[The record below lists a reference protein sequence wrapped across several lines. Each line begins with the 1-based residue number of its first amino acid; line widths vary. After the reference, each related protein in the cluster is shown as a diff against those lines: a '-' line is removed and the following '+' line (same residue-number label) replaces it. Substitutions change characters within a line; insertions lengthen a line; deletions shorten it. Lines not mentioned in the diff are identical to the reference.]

1 MSEPRFVHLRV
12 HSDYSMID
20 GLAKTAPLVKKAA
33 ALGMPALAITDFTNL
48 CGLVKFYGAGHGA
61 GIKPI
66 VGADFNVQCDL
77 LGDELTHLTVL
88 AANNTGYQNLTL
100 LISKAYQRGYGAAGP
115 IIDRDW
121 LIELNEGLIL
131 LSGGRMGDVGR
142 SLLRGNSALVD
153 ECVAFY
159 EEHFPDRYFLELI
172 RTGRPDEESYL
183 HAAVE
188 LAEARGL
195 PVVATNDVR
204 FIDSSDF
211 DAHEIRVA
219 IHDGFT
225 LDDPKRPRNYSPQQY
240 MRSEEEMCELFADIP
255 EALANTVEIAKRCN
269 VTVRLGE
276 YFLPQFPTGDMSLS
290 LIHILRSYYLDRGYA
305 RFNIDSTQVSL
316 TPDKKGIYVTVNI
329 TEGDQYKLSG
339 VEVSG
344 NLAGHSAEIEQL
356 TKIEPGELYNG
367 TKVTKMEDDI
377 KKLLGRYGY
386 AYPRV
391 QSMPE
396 INDAD
401 KTVKLR
407 VNVDA
412 GNRFYVR
419 KIRFEGNDTSK
430 DAVLRREMRQME
442 GAWLGS
448 DLVDQGKERLN
459 RLGFFETVDT
469 DTQRVPGSPDQ
480 VDVVYKVKERNT
492 GSFNFGIGYGTESG
506 VSFQAGVQQDNWLGT
521 GYAVGING
529 TKNDYQTYAE
539 LSVTNPYF
547 TVDGVSLGGRLFY
560 NDFQADDADLS
571 DYTNKSYGTDVTLG
585 FPINEY
591 NSLRAGLGY
600 VHNSL
605 SNMQPQV
612 AMWRY
617 LYSMGEHPSTSDQDN
632 SFKTDDFTFN
642 YGWTYNKLD
651 RGYFPTDGSR
661 VNLTGKVTI
670 PGSDNEYYKVTLDTA
685 TYVPI
690 DDDHK
695 WVVLGRTRWGY
706 GDGLGGKEM
715 PFYENFYAGGSS
727 TVRGFQSN
735 TIGPKA
741 VYFPHQASNYDPDYD
756 YECATQDGAKDLC
769 KSDDAVGGNAMAVA
783 SLEFITPTPFIS
795 DKYANSVRT
804 SFFWDMG
811 TVWDTNWDSSQYSG
825 YPDYSDPSNI
835 RMSAGIA
842 LQWMSPLG
850 PLVFSYA
857 QPFKKYDGDKAEQF
871 QFNIGKTW

>member
-1 MSEPRFVHLRV
+1 MAMKKLLIASLLFSSATVYGAEGFVVKDIHFEGLQRV
-12 HSDYSMID
+12 AV
-20 GLAKTAPLVKKAA
+20 GA
-33 ALGMPALAITDFTNL
+33 ALLSMPVRTGDTVNDEDISNTIRALFATGNFEDVSVLRDGNTLLVQVKERPTIASITFSGNKSVKDDMLKQNLEASGVRVGESLDRTTLSDIEKGLEDFYYSVGKYSASVKAVVTPLPRNRVDL
-48 CGLVKFYGAGHGA
+48 KLVFQEGVSAK
-61 GIKPI
+61 IQQINI
-66 VGADFNVQCDL
+66 VGNHAFST
-77 LGDELTHLTVL
+77 EE
-88 AANNTGYQNLTL
+88 
-100 LISKAYQRGYGAAGP
+100 LISHFQLRDEVPWWNVVGDRKYQKQKLAG
-115 IIDRDW
+115 D
-121 LIELNEGLIL
+121 
-131 LSGGRMGDVGR
+131 
-142 SLLRGNSALVD
+142 
-153 ECVAFY
+153 
-159 EEHFPDRYFLELI
+159 LE
-172 RTGRPDEESYL
+172 T
-183 HAAVE
+183 
-188 LAEARGL
+188 
-195 PVVATNDVR
+195 
-204 FIDSSDF
+204 
-211 DAHEIRVA
+211 
-219 IHDGFT
+219 
-225 LDDPKRPRNYSPQQY
+225 
-240 MRSEEEMCELFADIP
+240 
-255 EALANTVEIAKRCN
+255 
-269 VTVRLGE
+269 
-276 YFLPQFPTGDMSLS
+276 
-290 LIHILRSYYLDRGYA
+290 LRSYYLDRGYA

-316 TPDKKGIYVTVNI
+316 TPDKKGIYITVNI

-339 VEVSG
+339 VQVSG
-344 NLAGHSAEIEQL
+344 NLAGHSAEIEKL

-391 QSMPE
+391 QSQPE

-430 DAVLRREMRQME
+430 DSVLRREMRQME

-469 DTQRVPGSPDQ
+469 ETQRVPGSPDQ

-521 GYAVGING
+521 GYSVGING
-529 TKNDYQTYAE
+529 TKNDYQTYSE

-547 TVDGVSLGGRLFY
+547 TVDGVSLGGRIFY
-560 NDFQADDADLS
+560 NDFEADDADLS

-591 NSLRAGLGY
+591 NTLRAGLGY
-600 VHNSL
+600 VHNKL
-605 SNMQPQV
+605 SNMQPQI
-612 AMWRY
+612 AMDRY
-617 LYSMGEHPSTSDQDN
+617 LESMGDPDASD
-632 SFKTDDFTFN
+632 FAADDFTFN

-670 PGSDNEYYKVTLDTA
+670 PGSDNEYYKVSLDTA

-690 DDDHK
+690 DNDHK

-741 VYFPHQASNYDPDYD
+741 VYKNGAHTSWDDNED
-756 YECATQDGAKDLC
+756 YEDCTQESGC

-795 DKYANSVRT
+795 EKYANSVRT

-811 TVWDTNWDSSQYSG
+811 TVWDTNWDPSSAPSDV
-825 YPDYSDPSNI
+825 PDYSDPGNI

>member
-1 MSEPRFVHLRV
+1 MAMKKLLIASLLFSSATVYGAEGFVVKDIHFEGLQRV
-12 HSDYSMID
+12 AV
-20 GLAKTAPLVKKAA
+20 GA
-33 ALGMPALAITDFTNL
+33 ALLSMPVRTGDTVNDEDISNTIRALFATGNFEDVRVLRDGYTLLVQVKERPTIASITFSGNKSVKDDMLKQNLEASGVRVGESLDRTTLSDIEKGLEDFYYSVGKYSASVKAVVTPLPRNRVDL
-48 CGLVKFYGAGHGA
+48 KLVFQEGVSAK
-61 GIKPI
+61 IQQINI
-66 VGADFNVQCDL
+66 VGNHAFST
-77 LGDELTHLTVL
+77 EE
-88 AANNTGYQNLTL
+88 
-100 LISKAYQRGYGAAGP
+100 LISHFQLRDEVPWWNVVGDRKYQKQKLAG
-115 IIDRDW
+115 D
-121 LIELNEGLIL
+121 
-131 LSGGRMGDVGR
+131 
-142 SLLRGNSALVD
+142 
-153 ECVAFY
+153 
-159 EEHFPDRYFLELI
+159 LE
-172 RTGRPDEESYL
+172 T
-183 HAAVE
+183 
-188 LAEARGL
+188 
-195 PVVATNDVR
+195 
-204 FIDSSDF
+204 
-211 DAHEIRVA
+211 
-219 IHDGFT
+219 
-225 LDDPKRPRNYSPQQY
+225 
-240 MRSEEEMCELFADIP
+240 
-255 EALANTVEIAKRCN
+255 
-269 VTVRLGE
+269 
-276 YFLPQFPTGDMSLS
+276 
-290 LIHILRSYYLDRGYA
+290 LRSYYLDRGYA

-316 TPDKKGIYVTVNI
+316 TPDKKGIYITVNI

-339 VEVSG
+339 VQVSG
-344 NLAGHSAEIEQL
+344 NLAGHSAEIEKL

-391 QSMPE
+391 QSQPE

-430 DAVLRREMRQME
+430 DSVLRREMRQME

-521 GYAVGING
+521 GYSVGING
-529 TKNDYQTYAE
+529 TKNDYQTYSE

-547 TVDGVSLGGRLFY
+547 TVDGVSLGGRIFY

-591 NSLRAGLGY
+591 NTLRAGLGY
-600 VHNSL
+600 VHNKL
-605 SNMQPQV
+605 SNMQPQI
-612 AMWRY
+612 AMDRY
-617 LYSMGEHPSTSDQDN
+617 LESMGQSADTS
-632 SFKTDDFTFN
+632 SFAADDFTFN

-670 PGSDNEYYKVTLDTA
+670 PGSDNEYYKVSLDTA

-690 DDDHK
+690 DNDHK

-741 VYFPHQASNYDPDYD
+741 VYKNGAHTSWDDNDD
-756 YECATQDGAKDLC
+756 YEDCTQESGC

-795 DKYANSVRT
+795 EKYANSVRT

-811 TVWDTNWDSSQYSG
+811 TVWDTNWDPSSAPSDV
-825 YPDYSDPSNI
+825 PDYSDPGNI

>member
-1 MSEPRFVHLRV
+1 MAMKKLLIASLLFSSATVYGAEGFVVKDIHFEGLQRV
-12 HSDYSMID
+12 AV
-20 GLAKTAPLVKKAA
+20 GA
-33 ALGMPALAITDFTNL
+33 ALLSMPVRTGDTVNDEDISNTIRALFATGNFEDVRVLRDGDTLLVQVKERPTIASITFSGNKSVKDDMLKQNLEASGVRVGESLDRTTLADIEKGLEDFYYSVGKYSASVKAVVTPLPRNRVDL
-48 CGLVKFYGAGHGA
+48 KLVFQEGVSAK
-61 GIKPI
+61 IQQINI
-66 VGADFNVQCDL
+66 VGNHAFST
-77 LGDELTHLTVL
+77 DELISHFQLRDEVPWWNVVGDRKYQKQKL
-88 AANNTGYQNLTL
+88 A
-100 LISKAYQRGYGAAGP
+100 
-115 IIDRDW
+115 
-121 LIELNEGLIL
+121 
-131 LSGGRMGDVGR
+131 GD
-142 SLLRGNSALVD
+142 
-153 ECVAFY
+153 
-159 EEHFPDRYFLELI
+159 LE
-172 RTGRPDEESYL
+172 T
-183 HAAVE
+183 
-188 LAEARGL
+188 
-195 PVVATNDVR
+195 
-204 FIDSSDF
+204 
-211 DAHEIRVA
+211 
-219 IHDGFT
+219 
-225 LDDPKRPRNYSPQQY
+225 
-240 MRSEEEMCELFADIP
+240 
-255 EALANTVEIAKRCN
+255 
-269 VTVRLGE
+269 
-276 YFLPQFPTGDMSLS
+276 
-290 LIHILRSYYLDRGYA
+290 LRSYYLDRGYA

-316 TPDKKGIYVTVNI
+316 TPDKKGIYITVNI
-329 TEGDQYKLSG
+329 TEGEQYKLSG
-339 VEVSG
+339 VQVSG
-344 NLAGHSAEIEQL
+344 NLAGHSAEIETL

-391 QSMPE
+391 QSQPE

-430 DAVLRREMRQME
+430 DSVLRREMRQME

-459 RLGFFETVDT
+459 RLGYFETVDT
-469 DTQRVPGSPDQ
+469 DTQRVPGRPDQ

-492 GSFNFGIGYGTESG
+492 GSFNFGVGYGTESG

-521 GYAVGING
+521 GYSVGING
-529 TKNDYQTYAE
+529 TKNDYQTYTE

-547 TVDGVSLGGRLFY
+547 TVDGVSLGGRVFY
-560 NDFQADDADLS
+560 NDFEADDADLS

-585 FPINEY
+585 FPVNEY
-591 NSLRAGLGY
+591 NTLRAGLGY
-600 VHNSL
+600 VHNKL
-605 SNMQPQV
+605 SNMQPQI
-612 AMWRY
+612 AMDRY
-617 LYSMGEHPSTSDQDN
+617 LESMGQSADTS
-632 SFKTDDFTFN
+632 SFAADDFTFN

-661 VNLTGKVTI
+661 VNLNGKVTI
-670 PGSDNEYYKVTLDTA
+670 PGSDNEYYKLSMDTA

-695 WVVLGRTRWGY
+695 WVVLGRTKVGY
-706 GDGLGGKEM
+706 GDGIGSKEM

-741 VYFPHQASNYDPDYD
+741 VYKNGARTDWDDGNNEECTQAS
-756 YECATQDGAKDLC
+756 GC

-811 TVWDTNWDSSQYSG
+811 TVWDTNWDPSDV
-825 YPDYSDPSNI
+825 PDYSDPSNI

>member
-1 MSEPRFVHLRV
+1 MAMKKLLIASLLFSSATVYGAEGFVVKDIHFEGLQRV
-12 HSDYSMID
+12 AV
-20 GLAKTAPLVKKAA
+20 GA
-33 ALGMPALAITDFTNL
+33 ALLSMPVRTGDTVNDEDISNTIRALFATGNFEDVRVLRDGNTLLVQVKERPTIASITFSGNKSVKDDMLKQNLEASGVRVGESLDRTTLSDIEKGLEDFYYSVGKYSASVKAVVTPLPRNRVDL
-48 CGLVKFYGAGHGA
+48 KLVFQEGVSAK
-61 GIKPI
+61 IQQINI
-66 VGADFNVQCDL
+66 VGNHAFST
-77 LGDELTHLTVL
+77 EE
-88 AANNTGYQNLTL
+88 
-100 LISKAYQRGYGAAGP
+100 LISHFQLRDEVPWWNVVGDRKYQKQKLAG
-115 IIDRDW
+115 D
-121 LIELNEGLIL
+121 
-131 LSGGRMGDVGR
+131 
-142 SLLRGNSALVD
+142 
-153 ECVAFY
+153 
-159 EEHFPDRYFLELI
+159 LE
-172 RTGRPDEESYL
+172 T
-183 HAAVE
+183 
-188 LAEARGL
+188 
-195 PVVATNDVR
+195 
-204 FIDSSDF
+204 
-211 DAHEIRVA
+211 
-219 IHDGFT
+219 
-225 LDDPKRPRNYSPQQY
+225 
-240 MRSEEEMCELFADIP
+240 
-255 EALANTVEIAKRCN
+255 
-269 VTVRLGE
+269 
-276 YFLPQFPTGDMSLS
+276 
-290 LIHILRSYYLDRGYA
+290 LRSYYLDRGYA

-316 TPDKKGIYVTVNI
+316 TPDKKGIYITVNI

-339 VEVSG
+339 VQVSG
-344 NLAGHSAEIEQL
+344 NLAGHSAEIEKL

-391 QSMPE
+391 QSQPE

-430 DAVLRREMRQME
+430 DSVLRREMRQME

-506 VSFQAGVQQDNWLGT
+506 VSFQAGVQQDNWLGI
-521 GYAVGING
+521 GYSVGING
-529 TKNDYQTYAE
+529 TKNDYQTYSE

-547 TVDGVSLGGRLFY
+547 TVDGVSLGGRIFY

-591 NSLRAGLGY
+591 NTLRAGLGY
-600 VHNSL
+600 VHNKL
-605 SNMQPQV
+605 SNMQPQI
-612 AMWRY
+612 AMDRY
-617 LYSMGEHPSTSDQDN
+617 LESMGQSADTS
-632 SFKTDDFTFN
+632 SFAADDFTFN

-670 PGSDNEYYKVTLDTA
+670 PGSDNEYYKVSLDTA

-690 DDDHK
+690 DNDHK

-741 VYFPHQASNYDPDYD
+741 VYKNGAHTSWDDNDD
-756 YECATQDGAKDLC
+756 YEDCTQESGC

-795 DKYANSVRT
+795 EKYANSVRT

-811 TVWDTNWDSSQYSG
+811 TVWDTNWDPSSAPSDV
-825 YPDYSDPSNI
+825 PDYSDPGNI

>member
-1 MSEPRFVHLRV
+1 MAMKKLLIASLLFSSATVYGAEGFVVKDIHFEGLQRV
-12 HSDYSMID
+12 AV
-20 GLAKTAPLVKKAA
+20 GA
-33 ALGMPALAITDFTNL
+33 ALLSMPVRTGDTVNDEDISNTIRALFATGNFEDVRVLRDGDTLLVQVKERPTIASITFSGNKSVKDDMLKQNLEASGVRVGESLDRTTIADIEKGLEDFYYSVGKYSASVKAVVTPLPRNRVDL
-48 CGLVKFYGAGHGA
+48 KLVFQEGVSAT
-61 GIKPI
+61 IQQINI
-66 VGADFNVQCDL
+66 VGNHAFTTN
-77 LGDELTHLTVL
+77 E
-88 AANNTGYQNLTL
+88 
-100 LISKAYQRGYGAAGP
+100 LISHFQLRDEVPWWNVVGDRKYQKQKLAG
-115 IIDRDW
+115 D
-121 LIELNEGLIL
+121 
-131 LSGGRMGDVGR
+131 
-142 SLLRGNSALVD
+142 
-153 ECVAFY
+153 
-159 EEHFPDRYFLELI
+159 LE
-172 RTGRPDEESYL
+172 T
-183 HAAVE
+183 
-188 LAEARGL
+188 
-195 PVVATNDVR
+195 
-204 FIDSSDF
+204 
-211 DAHEIRVA
+211 
-219 IHDGFT
+219 
-225 LDDPKRPRNYSPQQY
+225 
-240 MRSEEEMCELFADIP
+240 
-255 EALANTVEIAKRCN
+255 
-269 VTVRLGE
+269 
-276 YFLPQFPTGDMSLS
+276 
-290 LIHILRSYYLDRGYA
+290 LRSYYLDRGYA

-316 TPDKKGIYVTVNI
+316 TPDKKGIYITVNI

-339 VEVSG
+339 VQVTG
-344 NLAGHSAEIEQL
+344 NLAGHSAEIEEL

-430 DAVLRREMRQME
+430 DSVLRREMRQME

-459 RLGFFETVDT
+459 RLGYFETVDT

-506 VSFQAGVQQDNWLGT
+506 VSFQIGVQQDNWLGT

-529 TKNDYQTYAE
+529 TKNDYQTYSE

-547 TVDGVSLGGRLFY
+547 TVDGVSLGGRIFY

-591 NSLRAGLGY
+591 NSLRTGLGY
-600 VHNSL
+600 VHNKL

-612 AMWRY
+612 AMDRY
-617 LYSMGEHPSTSDQDN
+617 LESMGEYGKD
-632 SFKTDDFTFN
+632 SFAADDFTFN

-670 PGSDNEYYKVTLDTA
+670 PGSDNEYYKLSLDTA

-706 GDGLGGKEM
+706 GDGIGGKEM

-741 VYFPHQASNYDPDYD
+741 VYKKGAHSSNDEYDD
-756 YECATQDGAKDLC
+756 YEECTESNGCQ
-769 KSDDAVGGNAMAVA
+769 SDDAVGGNAMAVA
-783 SLEFITPTPFIS
+783 SFELITPTPFIS
-795 DKYANSVRT
+795 EKYANSVRT
-804 SFFWDMG
+804 SLFWDMG
-811 TVWDTNWDSSQYSG
+811 TVWDTNWQASRYPD
-825 YPDYSDPSNI
+825 YPDYSDPGNI

>member
-1 MSEPRFVHLRV
+1 MAMKKLLIASLLFSSATVYGAEGFVVKDIHFEGLQRV
-12 HSDYSMID
+12 AV
-20 GLAKTAPLVKKAA
+20 GA
-33 ALGMPALAITDFTNL
+33 ALLSMPVRTGDTVNDEDISNTIRALFATGNFEDVRVLRDGNTLLVQVKERPTIASITFSGNKSVKDDMLKQNLEASGVRVGESLDRTTLSDIEKGLEDFYYSVGKYSASVKAVVTPLPRNRVDL
-48 CGLVKFYGAGHGA
+48 KLVFQEGVSAK
-61 GIKPI
+61 IQQINI
-66 VGADFNVQCDL
+66 VGNHAFST
-77 LGDELTHLTVL
+77 EE
-88 AANNTGYQNLTL
+88 
-100 LISKAYQRGYGAAGP
+100 LISHFQLRDEVPWWNVVGDRKYQKQKLAG
-115 IIDRDW
+115 D
-121 LIELNEGLIL
+121 
-131 LSGGRMGDVGR
+131 
-142 SLLRGNSALVD
+142 
-153 ECVAFY
+153 
-159 EEHFPDRYFLELI
+159 LE
-172 RTGRPDEESYL
+172 T
-183 HAAVE
+183 
-188 LAEARGL
+188 
-195 PVVATNDVR
+195 
-204 FIDSSDF
+204 
-211 DAHEIRVA
+211 
-219 IHDGFT
+219 
-225 LDDPKRPRNYSPQQY
+225 
-240 MRSEEEMCELFADIP
+240 
-255 EALANTVEIAKRCN
+255 
-269 VTVRLGE
+269 
-276 YFLPQFPTGDMSLS
+276 
-290 LIHILRSYYLDRGYA
+290 LRSYYLDRGYA

-316 TPDKKGIYVTVNI
+316 TPDKKGIYITVNI
-329 TEGDQYKLSG
+329 TEGDKYKLSG
-339 VEVSG
+339 VQVSG
-344 NLAGHSAEIEQL
+344 NLAGHSAEIENL

-391 QSMPE
+391 QSQPE

-430 DAVLRREMRQME
+430 DSVLRREMRQME

-521 GYAVGING
+521 GYSVGING
-529 TKNDYQTYAE
+529 TKNDYQTYSE

-547 TVDGVSLGGRLFY
+547 TVDGVSLGGRIFY

-591 NSLRAGLGY
+591 NTLRAGLGY
-600 VHNSL
+600 VHNKL
-605 SNMQPQV
+605 SNMQPQI
-612 AMWRY
+612 AMDRY
-617 LYSMGEHPSTSDQDN
+617 LESMGQSADTS
-632 SFKTDDFTFN
+632 SFAADDFTFN

-670 PGSDNEYYKVTLDTA
+670 PGSDNEYYKVSLDTA

-690 DDDHK
+690 DNDHK

-741 VYFPHQASNYDPDYD
+741 VYKNGAHTSWDDNDD
-756 YECATQDGAKDLC
+756 YEDCTQESGC

-795 DKYANSVRT
+795 EKYANSVRT

-811 TVWDTNWDSSQYSG
+811 TVWDTNWDPSSAPSDV
-825 YPDYSDPSNI
+825 PDYSDPGNI

>member
-1 MSEPRFVHLRV
+1 MAMKKLLIASLLFSSATVYGAEGFVVKDIHFEGLQRV
-12 HSDYSMID
+12 AV
-20 GLAKTAPLVKKAA
+20 GA
-33 ALGMPALAITDFTNL
+33 ALLSMPVRTGDTVNDEDISNTIRALFATGNFEDVSVLRDGNTLLVQVKERPTIASITFSGNKSVKDDMLKQNLEASGVRVGESLDRTTLSDIEKGLEDFYYSVGKYSASVKAVVTPLPRNRVDL
-48 CGLVKFYGAGHGA
+48 KLVFQEGVSAK
-61 GIKPI
+61 IQQINI
-66 VGADFNVQCDL
+66 VGNHAFST
-77 LGDELTHLTVL
+77 EE
-88 AANNTGYQNLTL
+88 
-100 LISKAYQRGYGAAGP
+100 LISHFQLRDEVPWWNVVGDRKYQKQKLAG
-115 IIDRDW
+115 D
-121 LIELNEGLIL
+121 
-131 LSGGRMGDVGR
+131 
-142 SLLRGNSALVD
+142 
-153 ECVAFY
+153 
-159 EEHFPDRYFLELI
+159 LE
-172 RTGRPDEESYL
+172 T
-183 HAAVE
+183 
-188 LAEARGL
+188 
-195 PVVATNDVR
+195 
-204 FIDSSDF
+204 
-211 DAHEIRVA
+211 
-219 IHDGFT
+219 
-225 LDDPKRPRNYSPQQY
+225 
-240 MRSEEEMCELFADIP
+240 
-255 EALANTVEIAKRCN
+255 
-269 VTVRLGE
+269 
-276 YFLPQFPTGDMSLS
+276 
-290 LIHILRSYYLDRGYA
+290 LRSYYLDRGYA

-316 TPDKKGIYVTVNI
+316 TPDKKGIYITVNI

-339 VEVSG
+339 VQVSG
-344 NLAGHSAEIEQL
+344 NLAGHSAEIENL

-391 QSMPE
+391 QSQPE

-430 DAVLRREMRQME
+430 DSVLRREMRQME

-521 GYAVGING
+521 GYSVGING
-529 TKNDYQTYAE
+529 TKNDYQTYSE

-547 TVDGVSLGGRLFY
+547 TVDGVSLGGRIFY

-591 NSLRAGLGY
+591 NTLRAGLGY
-600 VHNSL
+600 VHNKL
-605 SNMQPQV
+605 SNMQPQI
-612 AMWRY
+612 AMDRY
-617 LYSMGEHPSTSDQDN
+617 LESMGQSADTS
-632 SFKTDDFTFN
+632 SFAADDFTFN

-670 PGSDNEYYKVTLDTA
+670 PGSDNEYYKVSLDTA

-690 DDDHK
+690 DNDHK

-741 VYFPHQASNYDPDYD
+741 VYGYGAHTDPNDNNDD
-756 YECATQDGAKDLC
+756 YEACTQSSGC

-795 DKYANSVRT
+795 EKYANSVRT

-811 TVWDTNWDSSQYSG
+811 TVWDTNWDPSSAPSDV
-825 YPDYSDPSNI
+825 PDYSDPGNI

>member
-1 MSEPRFVHLRV
+1 MAMKKLLIASLLFSSATVYGAEGFVVKDIHFEGLQRV
-12 HSDYSMID
+12 AV
-20 GLAKTAPLVKKAA
+20 GA
-33 ALGMPALAITDFTNL
+33 ALLSMPVRTGDTVNDEDISNTIRALFATGNFEDVRVLRDGNTLLVQVKERPTIASITFSGNKSVKDDMLKQNLEASGVRVGESLDRTTLSDIEKGLEDFYYSVGKYSASVKAVVTPLPRNRVDL
-48 CGLVKFYGAGHGA
+48 KLVFQEGVSAK
-61 GIKPI
+61 IQQINI
-66 VGADFNVQCDL
+66 VGNHAFST
-77 LGDELTHLTVL
+77 EE
-88 AANNTGYQNLTL
+88 
-100 LISKAYQRGYGAAGP
+100 LISHLQLRDEVPWWNVVGDRKYQKQKLAG
-115 IIDRDW
+115 D
-121 LIELNEGLIL
+121 
-131 LSGGRMGDVGR
+131 
-142 SLLRGNSALVD
+142 
-153 ECVAFY
+153 
-159 EEHFPDRYFLELI
+159 LE
-172 RTGRPDEESYL
+172 T
-183 HAAVE
+183 
-188 LAEARGL
+188 
-195 PVVATNDVR
+195 
-204 FIDSSDF
+204 
-211 DAHEIRVA
+211 
-219 IHDGFT
+219 
-225 LDDPKRPRNYSPQQY
+225 
-240 MRSEEEMCELFADIP
+240 
-255 EALANTVEIAKRCN
+255 
-269 VTVRLGE
+269 
-276 YFLPQFPTGDMSLS
+276 
-290 LIHILRSYYLDRGYA
+290 LRSYYLDRGYA

-316 TPDKKGIYVTVNI
+316 TPDKKGIYITVNI

-339 VEVSG
+339 VQVSG
-344 NLAGHSAEIEQL
+344 NLAGHSAEIENL

-391 QSMPE
+391 QSQPE

-430 DAVLRREMRQME
+430 DSVLRREMRQME

-469 DTQRVPGSPDQ
+469 DTQRVPGSLDQ

-521 GYAVGING
+521 GYSVGING
-529 TKNDYQTYAE
+529 TKNDYQTYSE

-547 TVDGVSLGGRLFY
+547 TVDGVSLGGRIFY
-560 NDFQADDADLS
+560 NDFEADDADLS

-591 NSLRAGLGY
+591 NTLRAGLGY
-600 VHNSL
+600 VHNKL
-605 SNMQPQV
+605 SNMQPQI
-612 AMWRY
+612 AMDRY
-617 LYSMGEHPSTSDQDN
+617 LESMGDPDASD
-632 SFKTDDFTFN
+632 FAADDFTFN

-670 PGSDNEYYKVTLDTA
+670 PGSDNEYYKVSLDTA

-690 DDDHK
+690 DNDHK

-741 VYFPHQASNYDPDYD
+741 VYKNGAHTSWDDNDD
-756 YECATQDGAKDLC
+756 YEDCTQESGC

-795 DKYANSVRT
+795 EKYANSVRT

-811 TVWDTNWDSSQYSG
+811 TVWDTNWDPSSAPSDV
-825 YPDYSDPSNI
+825 PDYSDPGNI

>member
-1 MSEPRFVHLRV
+1 MAMKKLLIASLLFSSATVYGAEGFVVKDIHFEGLQRV
-12 HSDYSMID
+12 AV
-20 GLAKTAPLVKKAA
+20 GA
-33 ALGMPALAITDFTNL
+33 ALLSMPVRTGDTVNDEDISNTIRALFATGNFEDVRVLRDGDTLLVQVKERPTIASITFSGNKSVKDDMLKQNLEASGVRVGESLDRTTLADIEKGLEDFYYSVGKYSASVKAVVTPLPRNRVDL
-48 CGLVKFYGAGHGA
+48 KLVFQEGVSAK
-61 GIKPI
+61 IQQINI
-66 VGADFNVQCDL
+66 VGNHAFST
-77 LGDELTHLTVL
+77 DELISHFQLRDEVPWWNVVGDRKYQKQKL
-88 AANNTGYQNLTL
+88 A
-100 LISKAYQRGYGAAGP
+100 
-115 IIDRDW
+115 
-121 LIELNEGLIL
+121 
-131 LSGGRMGDVGR
+131 GD
-142 SLLRGNSALVD
+142 
-153 ECVAFY
+153 
-159 EEHFPDRYFLELI
+159 LE
-172 RTGRPDEESYL
+172 T
-183 HAAVE
+183 
-188 LAEARGL
+188 
-195 PVVATNDVR
+195 
-204 FIDSSDF
+204 
-211 DAHEIRVA
+211 
-219 IHDGFT
+219 
-225 LDDPKRPRNYSPQQY
+225 
-240 MRSEEEMCELFADIP
+240 
-255 EALANTVEIAKRCN
+255 
-269 VTVRLGE
+269 
-276 YFLPQFPTGDMSLS
+276 
-290 LIHILRSYYLDRGYA
+290 LRSYYLDRGYA

-316 TPDKKGIYVTVNI
+316 TPDKKGIYITVNI

-344 NLAGHSAEIEQL
+344 NLAGHSAEIESL

-391 QSMPE
+391 QSQPE

-430 DAVLRREMRQME
+430 DSVLRREMRQME

-459 RLGFFETVDT
+459 RLGYFETVDT
-469 DTQRVPGSPDQ
+469 DTQRVPGRPDQ

-492 GSFNFGIGYGTESG
+492 GSFNFGVGYGTESG

-521 GYAVGING
+521 GYSVGING
-529 TKNDYQTYAE
+529 TKNDYQTYTE

-547 TVDGVSLGGRLFY
+547 TVDGVSLGGRVFY
-560 NDFQADDADLS
+560 NDFEADDADLS

-585 FPINEY
+585 FPVNEY
-591 NSLRAGLGY
+591 NTLRAGLGY
-600 VHNSL
+600 VHNKL

-612 AMWRY
+612 AMDRY
-617 LYSMGEHPSTSDQDN
+617 LESMGETNTD
-632 SFKTDDFTFN
+632 SFAADDFTFN

-651 RGYFPTDGSR
+651 RGYFPTDGTR
-661 VNLTGKVTI
+661 VNLNGKVTI
-670 PGSDNEYYKVTLDTA
+670 PGSDNEYYKLSMDTA

-695 WVVLGRTRWGY
+695 WVVLGRTKWGY
-706 GDGLGGKEM
+706 GDGIGSKEM

-741 VYFPHQASNYDPDYD
+741 VYKNGAHTDWNDNGDD
-756 YECATQDGAKDLC
+756 YEDCTKEAGC

-811 TVWDTNWDSSQYSG
+811 TVWDTNWDPSSAPSDV
-825 YPDYSDPSNI
+825 PDYSDPSNI

>member
-1 MSEPRFVHLRV
+1 MAMKKLLIASLLFSSATVYGAEGFVVKDIHFEGLQRV
-12 HSDYSMID
+12 AV
-20 GLAKTAPLVKKAA
+20 GA
-33 ALGMPALAITDFTNL
+33 ALLSMPVRTGDTVNDEDISNTIRALFATGNFEDVRVLRDGNTLLVQVKERPTIASITFSGNKSVKDDMLKQNLEASGVRVGESLDRTTLSDIEKGLEDFYYSVGKYSASVKAVVTPLPRNRVDL
-48 CGLVKFYGAGHGA
+48 KLVFQEGVSAK
-61 GIKPI
+61 IQQINI
-66 VGADFNVQCDL
+66 VGNHAFST
-77 LGDELTHLTVL
+77 EE
-88 AANNTGYQNLTL
+88 
-100 LISKAYQRGYGAAGP
+100 LISHFQLRDEVPWWNVVGDRKYQKQKLAG
-115 IIDRDW
+115 D
-121 LIELNEGLIL
+121 
-131 LSGGRMGDVGR
+131 
-142 SLLRGNSALVD
+142 
-153 ECVAFY
+153 
-159 EEHFPDRYFLELI
+159 LE
-172 RTGRPDEESYL
+172 T
-183 HAAVE
+183 
-188 LAEARGL
+188 
-195 PVVATNDVR
+195 
-204 FIDSSDF
+204 
-211 DAHEIRVA
+211 
-219 IHDGFT
+219 
-225 LDDPKRPRNYSPQQY
+225 
-240 MRSEEEMCELFADIP
+240 
-255 EALANTVEIAKRCN
+255 
-269 VTVRLGE
+269 
-276 YFLPQFPTGDMSLS
+276 
-290 LIHILRSYYLDRGYA
+290 LRSYYLDRGYA

-316 TPDKKGIYVTVNI
+316 TPDKKGIYITVNI

-339 VEVSG
+339 VQVSG
-344 NLAGHSAEIEQL
+344 NLAGHSAEIEKL

-391 QSMPE
+391 QSQPE

-430 DAVLRREMRQME
+430 DSVLRREMRQME

-521 GYAVGING
+521 GYSVGING
-529 TKNDYQTYAE
+529 TKNDYQTYSE

-547 TVDGVSLGGRLFY
+547 TVDGVSLGGRIFY

-591 NSLRAGLGY
+591 NTLRAGLGY
-600 VHNSL
+600 VHNKL
-605 SNMQPQV
+605 SNMQPQI
-612 AMWRY
+612 AMDRY
-617 LYSMGEHPSTSDQDN
+617 LESMGQSADTS
-632 SFKTDDFTFN
+632 SFAADDFTFN

-670 PGSDNEYYKVTLDTA
+670 PGSDNEYYKVSLDTA

-690 DDDHK
+690 DNDHK

-741 VYFPHQASNYDPDYD
+741 VYKNGAHTSWDDNDD
-756 YECATQDGAKDLC
+756 YEDCTQESGC

-795 DKYANSVRT
+795 EKYANSVRT

-811 TVWDTNWDSSQYSG
+811 TVWDTNWDPSSAPSDV
-825 YPDYSDPSNI
+825 PDYSDPGNI

-871 QFNIGKTW
+871 HFNIGKTW

>member
-1 MSEPRFVHLRV
+1 MAMKKLLIASLLFSSATVYGAEGFVVKDIHFEGLQRV
-12 HSDYSMID
+12 AV
-20 GLAKTAPLVKKAA
+20 GA
-33 ALGMPALAITDFTNL
+33 ALLSMPVRTGDTVNDEDISNTIRALFATGNFEDVRVLRDGNTLLVQVKERPTIASITFSGNKSVKDDMLKQNLEASGVRVGESLDRTTLSDIEKGLEDFYYSVGKYSASVKAVVTPLPRNRVDL
-48 CGLVKFYGAGHGA
+48 KLVFQEGVSAK
-61 GIKPI
+61 IQQINI
-66 VGADFNVQCDL
+66 VGNHAFST
-77 LGDELTHLTVL
+77 EE
-88 AANNTGYQNLTL
+88 
-100 LISKAYQRGYGAAGP
+100 LISHFQLRDEVPWWNVVGDRKYQKQKLAG
-115 IIDRDW
+115 D
-121 LIELNEGLIL
+121 
-131 LSGGRMGDVGR
+131 
-142 SLLRGNSALVD
+142 
-153 ECVAFY
+153 
-159 EEHFPDRYFLELI
+159 LE
-172 RTGRPDEESYL
+172 T
-183 HAAVE
+183 
-188 LAEARGL
+188 
-195 PVVATNDVR
+195 
-204 FIDSSDF
+204 
-211 DAHEIRVA
+211 
-219 IHDGFT
+219 
-225 LDDPKRPRNYSPQQY
+225 
-240 MRSEEEMCELFADIP
+240 
-255 EALANTVEIAKRCN
+255 
-269 VTVRLGE
+269 
-276 YFLPQFPTGDMSLS
+276 
-290 LIHILRSYYLDRGYA
+290 LRSYYLDRGYA

-316 TPDKKGIYVTVNI
+316 TPDKKGIYITVNI

-339 VEVSG
+339 VQVSG
-344 NLAGHSAEIEQL
+344 NLAGHSAEIEKL

-391 QSMPE
+391 QSQPE

-419 KIRFEGNDTSK
+419 KIRFEGYDTSK
-430 DAVLRREMRQME
+430 DSVLRREMRQME

-521 GYAVGING
+521 GYSVGING
-529 TKNDYQTYAE
+529 TKNDYQTYSE

-547 TVDGVSLGGRLFY
+547 TVDGVSLGGRIFY
-560 NDFQADDADLS
+560 NDFEADDADLS

-591 NSLRAGLGY
+591 NTLRAGLGY
-600 VHNSL
+600 VHNKL
-605 SNMQPQV
+605 SNMQPQI
-612 AMWRY
+612 AMDRY
-617 LYSMGEHPSTSDQDN
+617 LESMGDPDASD
-632 SFKTDDFTFN
+632 FAADDFTFN

-670 PGSDNEYYKVTLDTA
+670 PGSDNEYYKVSLDTA

-690 DDDHK
+690 DNDHK

-741 VYFPHQASNYDPDYD
+741 VYKNGARTSGGDNDE
-756 YECATQDGAKDLC
+756 YEDCTQESGC

-795 DKYANSVRT
+795 EKYANSVRT

-811 TVWDTNWDSSQYSG
+811 TVWDTNWDPSSAPSDV
-825 YPDYSDPSNI
+825 PDYSDPGNI

>member
-1 MSEPRFVHLRV
+1 MAMKKLLIASLLFSSATVYGAEGFVVKDIHFEGLQRV
-12 HSDYSMID
+12 AV
-20 GLAKTAPLVKKAA
+20 GA
-33 ALGMPALAITDFTNL
+33 ALLSMPVRTGDTVNDEDISNTIRALFATGNFEDVRVLRDGNTLLVQVKERPTIASITFSGNKSVKDDMLKQNLEASGVRVGESLDRTTLSDIEKGLEDFYYSVGKYSASVKAVVTPLPRNRVDL
-48 CGLVKFYGAGHGA
+48 KLVFQEGVSAK
-61 GIKPI
+61 IQQINI
-66 VGADFNVQCDL
+66 VGNHAFST
-77 LGDELTHLTVL
+77 EE
-88 AANNTGYQNLTL
+88 
-100 LISKAYQRGYGAAGP
+100 LISHFQLRDEVPWWNVVGDRKYQKQKLAG
-115 IIDRDW
+115 D
-121 LIELNEGLIL
+121 
-131 LSGGRMGDVGR
+131 
-142 SLLRGNSALVD
+142 
-153 ECVAFY
+153 
-159 EEHFPDRYFLELI
+159 LE
-172 RTGRPDEESYL
+172 T
-183 HAAVE
+183 
-188 LAEARGL
+188 
-195 PVVATNDVR
+195 
-204 FIDSSDF
+204 
-211 DAHEIRVA
+211 
-219 IHDGFT
+219 
-225 LDDPKRPRNYSPQQY
+225 
-240 MRSEEEMCELFADIP
+240 
-255 EALANTVEIAKRCN
+255 
-269 VTVRLGE
+269 
-276 YFLPQFPTGDMSLS
+276 
-290 LIHILRSYYLDRGYA
+290 LRSYYLDRGYA

-316 TPDKKGIYVTVNI
+316 TPDKKGIYITVNI

-339 VEVSG
+339 VQVSG
-344 NLAGHSAEIEQL
+344 NLAGHSAEIEKL

-391 QSMPE
+391 QSQPE

-430 DAVLRREMRQME
+430 DSVLRREMRQME

-521 GYAVGING
+521 GYSVGING
-529 TKNDYQTYAE
+529 TKNDYQTYSE
-539 LSVTNPYF
+539 LPVTNPYF
-547 TVDGVSLGGRLFY
+547 TVDGVSLGGRIFY

-591 NSLRAGLGY
+591 NTLRAGLGY
-600 VHNSL
+600 VHNKL
-605 SNMQPQV
+605 SNMQPQI
-612 AMWRY
+612 AMDRY
-617 LYSMGEHPSTSDQDN
+617 LESMGQSADTS
-632 SFKTDDFTFN
+632 SFAADDFTFN

-670 PGSDNEYYKVTLDTA
+670 PGSDNEYYKVSLDTA

-690 DDDHK
+690 DNDHK

-741 VYFPHQASNYDPDYD
+741 VYKNGAHTSWDDNDD
-756 YECATQDGAKDLC
+756 YEDCTQESGC

-795 DKYANSVRT
+795 EKYANSVRT

-811 TVWDTNWDSSQYSG
+811 TVWDTNWDPSSAPSDV
-825 YPDYSDPSNI
+825 PDNSDPGNI

-842 LQWMSPLG
+842 LQRMSPLG

>member
-1 MSEPRFVHLRV
+1 MAMKKLLIASLLFSSATVYGAEGFVVKDIHFEGLQRV
-12 HSDYSMID
+12 AV
-20 GLAKTAPLVKKAA
+20 GA
-33 ALGMPALAITDFTNL
+33 ALLSMPVRTGDTVNDEDISNTIRALFATGNFEDVRVLRDGDTLLVQVKERPTIASITFSGNKSVKDDMLKQNLEASGVRVGESLDRTTLADIEKGLEDFYYSVGKYSASVKAVVTPLPRNRVDL
-48 CGLVKFYGAGHGA
+48 KLVFQEGVSAK
-61 GIKPI
+61 IQQINI
-66 VGADFNVQCDL
+66 VGNHAFTT
-77 LGDELTHLTVL
+77 DELISHFQLRDEVPWWNVVGDRKYQKQKL
-88 AANNTGYQNLTL
+88 A
-100 LISKAYQRGYGAAGP
+100 
-115 IIDRDW
+115 
-121 LIELNEGLIL
+121 
-131 LSGGRMGDVGR
+131 GD
-142 SLLRGNSALVD
+142 
-153 ECVAFY
+153 
-159 EEHFPDRYFLELI
+159 LE
-172 RTGRPDEESYL
+172 T
-183 HAAVE
+183 
-188 LAEARGL
+188 
-195 PVVATNDVR
+195 
-204 FIDSSDF
+204 
-211 DAHEIRVA
+211 
-219 IHDGFT
+219 
-225 LDDPKRPRNYSPQQY
+225 
-240 MRSEEEMCELFADIP
+240 
-255 EALANTVEIAKRCN
+255 
-269 VTVRLGE
+269 
-276 YFLPQFPTGDMSLS
+276 
-290 LIHILRSYYLDRGYA
+290 LRSYYLDRGYA

-316 TPDKKGIYVTVNI
+316 TPDKKGIYITVNI
-329 TEGDQYKLSG
+329 TEGEQYKLSG
-339 VEVSG
+339 VQVSG
-344 NLAGHSAEIEQL
+344 NLAGHSAEIETL

-391 QSMPE
+391 QSQPE

-430 DAVLRREMRQME
+430 DSVLRREMRQME

-459 RLGFFETVDT
+459 RLGYFETVDT

-492 GSFNFGIGYGTESG
+492 GSFNFGVGYGTESG

-521 GYAVGING
+521 GYSVGING
-529 TKNDYQTYAE
+529 TKNDYQTYTE

-547 TVDGVSLGGRLFY
+547 TVDGVSLGGRVFY
-560 NDFQADDADLS
+560 NDFEANDADLS

-585 FPINEY
+585 FPVNEY
-591 NSLRAGLGY
+591 NTLRAGLGY
-600 VHNSL
+600 VHNKL

-612 AMWRY
+612 AMDRY
-617 LYSMGEHPSTSDQDN
+617 LESMGETNTN
-632 SFKTDDFTFN
+632 SFAADDFTFN

-651 RGYFPTDGSR
+651 RGYFPTDGTR
-661 VNLTGKVTI
+661 VNLNGKVTI
-670 PGSDNEYYKVTLDTA
+670 PGSDNEYYKVSMDTA

-695 WVVLGRTRWGY
+695 WVVLGRTKVGY
-706 GDGLGGKEM
+706 GDGIGSKEL
-715 PFYENFYAGGSS
+715 PFYENFYAGVSS

-741 VYFPHQASNYDPDYD
+741 VYKPGAYAGDTDS
-756 YECATQDGAKDLC
+756 YEECTNKDGSYC

-811 TVWDTNWDSSQYSG
+811 TVWDTNWQDSAQTRAIG
-825 YPDYSDPSNI
+825 VPDYSDPSNI

>member
-1 MSEPRFVHLRV
+1 MAMKKLLIASLLFSSATVYGAEGFVVKDIHFEGLQRV
-12 HSDYSMID
+12 AV
-20 GLAKTAPLVKKAA
+20 GA
-33 ALGMPALAITDFTNL
+33 ALLSMPVRTGDTVNDEDISNTIRALFATGNFEDVRVLRDGDTLLVQVKERPTIASITFSGNKSVKDDMLKQNLEASGVRVGESLDRTTLADIEKGLEDFYYSVGKYSASVKAVVTPLPRNRVDL
-48 CGLVKFYGAGHGA
+48 KLVFQEGVSAK
-61 GIKPI
+61 IQQINI
-66 VGADFNVQCDL
+66 VGNHAFTT
-77 LGDELTHLTVL
+77 EE
-88 AANNTGYQNLTL
+88 
-100 LISKAYQRGYGAAGP
+100 LISHFQLRDEVPWWNVVGDRKYQKQKLAG
-115 IIDRDW
+115 D
-121 LIELNEGLIL
+121 
-131 LSGGRMGDVGR
+131 
-142 SLLRGNSALVD
+142 
-153 ECVAFY
+153 
-159 EEHFPDRYFLELI
+159 LE
-172 RTGRPDEESYL
+172 T
-183 HAAVE
+183 
-188 LAEARGL
+188 
-195 PVVATNDVR
+195 
-204 FIDSSDF
+204 
-211 DAHEIRVA
+211 
-219 IHDGFT
+219 
-225 LDDPKRPRNYSPQQY
+225 
-240 MRSEEEMCELFADIP
+240 
-255 EALANTVEIAKRCN
+255 
-269 VTVRLGE
+269 
-276 YFLPQFPTGDMSLS
+276 
-290 LIHILRSYYLDRGYA
+290 LRSYYLDRGYA

-316 TPDKKGIYVTVNI
+316 TPDKKGIYITVNI

-339 VEVSG
+339 VQVSG
-344 NLAGHSAEIEQL
+344 NLAGHSAEIETL

-391 QSMPE
+391 QSQPE

-430 DAVLRREMRQME
+430 DSVLRREMRQME

-459 RLGFFETVDT
+459 RLGYFETVDT
-469 DTQRVPGSPDQ
+469 DTQRIPGSPDQ

-492 GSFNFGIGYGTESG
+492 GSFNFGVGYGTESG

-521 GYAVGING
+521 GYSVGING
-529 TKNDYQTYAE
+529 IKNDYQTYTE

-547 TVDGVSLGGRLFY
+547 TVDGVSLGGRVFY
-560 NDFQADDADLS
+560 NDFEANDADLS

-585 FPINEY
+585 FPVNEY
-591 NSLRAGLGY
+591 NTLRAGLGY
-600 VHNSL
+600 VHNKL

-612 AMWRY
+612 AMDRY
-617 LYSMGEHPSTSDQDN
+617 LESMGETNTN
-632 SFKTDDFTFN
+632 SFAADDFTFN

-651 RGYFPTDGSR
+651 RGYFPTDGTR
-661 VNLTGKVTI
+661 VNLNGKVTI
-670 PGSDNEYYKVTLDTA
+670 PGSDNEYYKVSMDTA

-695 WVVLGRTRWGY
+695 WVVLGRTKVGY
-706 GDGLGGKEM
+706 GDGIGSKEM

-741 VYFPHQASNYDPDYD
+741 VYKNGAYASGSDNND
-756 YECATQDGAKDLC
+756 YEECSNADGKDC

-811 TVWDTNWDSSQYSG
+811 TVWDTNWQDSAQTRAIG
-825 YPDYSDPSNI
+825 VPDYSDPSNI

>member
-1 MSEPRFVHLRV
+1 MAMKKLLIASLLFSSATVYGAEGFVVKDIHFEGLQRV
-12 HSDYSMID
+12 AV
-20 GLAKTAPLVKKAA
+20 GA
-33 ALGMPALAITDFTNL
+33 ALLSMPVRTGDTVNDEDISNTIRALFATGNFEDVRVLRDGNTLLVQVKERPTIASITFSGNKSVKDDMLKQNLEASGVRVGESLDRTTLSDIEKGLEDFYYSVGKYSASVKAVVTPLPRNRVDL
-48 CGLVKFYGAGHGA
+48 KLVFQEGVSAK
-61 GIKPI
+61 IQQINI
-66 VGADFNVQCDL
+66 VGNHAFST
-77 LGDELTHLTVL
+77 EE
-88 AANNTGYQNLTL
+88 
-100 LISKAYQRGYGAAGP
+100 LISHFQLRDEVPWWNVVGDRKYQKQKLAG
-115 IIDRDW
+115 D
-121 LIELNEGLIL
+121 
-131 LSGGRMGDVGR
+131 
-142 SLLRGNSALVD
+142 
-153 ECVAFY
+153 
-159 EEHFPDRYFLELI
+159 LE
-172 RTGRPDEESYL
+172 T
-183 HAAVE
+183 
-188 LAEARGL
+188 
-195 PVVATNDVR
+195 
-204 FIDSSDF
+204 
-211 DAHEIRVA
+211 
-219 IHDGFT
+219 
-225 LDDPKRPRNYSPQQY
+225 
-240 MRSEEEMCELFADIP
+240 
-255 EALANTVEIAKRCN
+255 
-269 VTVRLGE
+269 
-276 YFLPQFPTGDMSLS
+276 
-290 LIHILRSYYLDRGYA
+290 LRSYYLDRGYA

-316 TPDKKGIYVTVNI
+316 TPDKKGIYITVNI

-339 VEVSG
+339 VQVSG
-344 NLAGHSAEIEQL
+344 NLAGHSAEIESL

-391 QSMPE
+391 QSQPE

-430 DAVLRREMRQME
+430 DSVLRREMRQME

-459 RLGFFETVDT
+459 RLGYFETVDT
-469 DTQRVPGSPDQ
+469 DTQRVPGRPDQ

-521 GYAVGING
+521 GYSVGING
-529 TKNDYQTYAE
+529 TKNDYQTYSE

-547 TVDGVSLGGRLFY
+547 TVDGVSLGGRIFY
-560 NDFQADDADLS
+560 NDFEADDADLS

-591 NSLRAGLGY
+591 NTLRAGLGY
-600 VHNSL
+600 VHNKL
-605 SNMQPQV
+605 SNMQPQI
-612 AMWRY
+612 AMDRY
-617 LYSMGEHPSTSDQDN
+617 LESMGDPDASD
-632 SFKTDDFTFN
+632 FAADDFTFN

-670 PGSDNEYYKVTLDTA
+670 PGSDNEYYKVSLDTA

-690 DDDHK
+690 DNDHK

-741 VYFPHQASNYDPDYD
+741 VYKNGAHTSWDDNDD
-756 YECATQDGAKDLC
+756 YEDCTQESGC

-795 DKYANSVRT
+795 EKYANSVRT

-811 TVWDTNWDSSQYSG
+811 TVWDTNWDPSSAPSDV
-825 YPDYSDPSNI
+825 PDYSDLGNI

>member
-1 MSEPRFVHLRV
+1 MAMKKLLIASLLFSSATVYGAEGFVVKDIHFEGLQRV
-12 HSDYSMID
+12 AV
-20 GLAKTAPLVKKAA
+20 GA
-33 ALGMPALAITDFTNL
+33 ALLSMPVRTGDTVNDEDISNTIRALFATGNFEDVRVLRDGNTLLVQVKERPTIASITFSGNKSVKDDMLKQNLEASGVRVGESLDRTTLSDIEKGLEDFYYSVGKYSASVKAVVTPLPRNRVDL
-48 CGLVKFYGAGHGA
+48 KLVFQEGVSAK
-61 GIKPI
+61 IQQINI
-66 VGADFNVQCDL
+66 VGNHAFST
-77 LGDELTHLTVL
+77 EE
-88 AANNTGYQNLTL
+88 
-100 LISKAYQRGYGAAGP
+100 LISHFQLRDEVPWWNVVGDRKYQKQKLAG
-115 IIDRDW
+115 D
-121 LIELNEGLIL
+121 
-131 LSGGRMGDVGR
+131 
-142 SLLRGNSALVD
+142 
-153 ECVAFY
+153 
-159 EEHFPDRYFLELI
+159 LE
-172 RTGRPDEESYL
+172 T
-183 HAAVE
+183 
-188 LAEARGL
+188 
-195 PVVATNDVR
+195 
-204 FIDSSDF
+204 
-211 DAHEIRVA
+211 
-219 IHDGFT
+219 
-225 LDDPKRPRNYSPQQY
+225 
-240 MRSEEEMCELFADIP
+240 
-255 EALANTVEIAKRCN
+255 
-269 VTVRLGE
+269 
-276 YFLPQFPTGDMSLS
+276 
-290 LIHILRSYYLDRGYA
+290 LRSYYLDRGYA

-316 TPDKKGIYVTVNI
+316 TPDKKGIYITVNI

-339 VEVSG
+339 VQVSG
-344 NLAGHSAEIEQL
+344 NLAGHSAEIEKL

-391 QSMPE
+391 QSQPE

-430 DAVLRREMRQME
+430 DSVLRREMRQME

-521 GYAVGING
+521 GYSVGING
-529 TKNDYQTYAE
+529 TKNDYQTYSE

-547 TVDGVSLGGRLFY
+547 TVDGVSLGGRIFY
-560 NDFQADDADLS
+560 NDFEADDADLS

-591 NSLRAGLGY
+591 NTLRAGLGY
-600 VHNSL
+600 VHNKL
-605 SNMQPQV
+605 SNMQPQI
-612 AMWRY
+612 AMDRY
-617 LYSMGEHPSTSDQDN
+617 LESMGDPDASD
-632 SFKTDDFTFN
+632 FAADDFTFN

-670 PGSDNEYYKVTLDTA
+670 PGSDNEYYKVSLDTA

-690 DDDHK
+690 DNDHK

-741 VYFPHQASNYDPDYD
+741 VYKNGAHTSWDDDDD
-756 YECATQDGAKDLC
+756 YEDCTQESGC
-769 KSDDAVGGNAMAVA
+769 KSDDAVGGNVMAVA

-795 DKYANSVRT
+795 EKYANSVRT

-811 TVWDTNWDSSQYSG
+811 TVWDTNWDPSSAPSDV
-825 YPDYSDPSNI
+825 PDYSDPGNI